1 MDTTATLNPILTGVA
16 NGFMRARDG
25 FVGRRLF
32 PGFASALQA
41 AAYYLFTAAE
51 LAQVGN
57 AAKRAPGTPYP
68 RLKRTVSND
77 KFAAENYGFEAP
89 VPDEDRKKYA
99 AFFDADIAATR
110 QLVDSIT
117 IGHEIRVYNKVTDAS
132 VPTAALAVPWNSGVS
147 NPRQDVDVAREQ
159 IRLNIGLLPNIMV
172 ISQPI
177 LNVLALH
184 PKLVD
189 LFKYTRP
196 GVLNEQILAA
206 YFGVDEVVVAKNVI
220 ATNNE
225 GQAFTP
231 ADIWGNLV
239 ALAHVNDAQD
249 LMVPSFGRTFYWT
262 AFTSE
267 VTPPTGGTGPG
278 MIMGG
283 GPDLL
288 SITSYRDETVKSDIH
303 RSEHYTDE
311 KLTAAKAG
319 FTLTSVLA

>member
-16 NGFMRARDG
+16 NGFMRDRRG

-32 PGFASALQA
+32 PGFGSSLQS

-51 LAQVGN
+51 LAQVAV

-77 KFAAENYGFEAP
+77 KYACENYGFEAP

-99 AFFDADIAATR
+99 SFFDADVAGVR

-117 IGHEIRVYNKVTDAS
+117 INHEQRVYNKVTDAS
-132 VPTAALAVPWNSGVS
+132 VPTAAVAVPWNNGAS
-147 NPRQDVDVAREQ
+147 NPKQDVDVAREQ
-159 IRLNIGLLPNIMV
+159 IRMNVGLLPNILV
-172 ISQPI
+172 LSQPT
-177 LNVLALH
+177 LNVLSVH
-184 PKLVD
+184 PKLTD
-189 LFKYTRP
+189 LWKYTTP
-196 GVLNEQILAA
+196 GVLDEQKLAA
-206 YFGVDEVVVAKNVI
+206 YFQVDQVAVARNVI

-239 ALAHVNDAQD
+239 CLAHVNDAQD

-267 VTPPTGGTGPG
+267 VTAPTGGTGPG

-311 KLTAAKAG
+311 KMTAPKAG
-319 FTLTSVLA
+319 FTLTNVLA